1 MAGAMD
7 DQTPMISVSDVSHQY
22 SGEGRE
28 PTLALSNVNL
38 EVKRNE
44 FVTLLGPS
52 GCGKTTM
59 MRAIGGLLAPS
70 EGRIIVNGKP
80 VYGPNQDC
88 AIVFQSFALMPWAT
102 VLGNVMFGLEMR
114 GAERATRESRA
125 RTAIAQVGLQGFES
139 KLPKELSGGM
149 QQRVGLARA
158 LVVASPIL
166 LMDEPF
172 GALDQQTRRLM
183 QEELLGIWQQDQRT
197 VVFVTHDMGESILLA
212 DRIVLMSARPG
223 RIDEVIDVNF
233 PRPRNPDVVEKLP
246 EFVDLKERL
255 WQRLRSAHEL
265 VAPE

>member
-1 MAGAMD
+1 MD
-7 DQTPMISVSDVSHQY
+7 ERTPIITVSDVTHQY

-28 PTLALSNVNL
+28 PILALSNVNL
-38 EVKRNE
+38 EIRKNE

-52 GCGKTTM
+52 GCGKTTL

-70 EGRIIVNGKP
+70 EGTITVNGRP
-80 VYGPNQDC
+80 VRGPNQDC

-102 VLGNVMFGLEMR
+102 VLKNVLFGLEMR
-114 GAERATRESRA
+114 GAERASREDRA
-125 RTAIAQVGLQGFES
+125 RAAIAQVGLQGFEE

-183 QEELLGIWQQDQRT
+183 QEELLSIWQQDQRT
-197 VVFVTHDMGESILLA
+197 VVFVTHDMEESILLA
-212 DRIVLMSARPG
+212 DRVVLMSARPG
-223 RIDEVIDVNF
+223 RIDEEIDITF
-233 PRPRNPDVVEKLP
+233 SRPRNPEKVEKQP

-255 WQRLRSAHEL
+255 WQRLRLAHEL
-265 VAPE
+265 VASA

>member
-1 MAGAMD
+1 MD

-70 EGRIIVNGKP
+70 EGQIIVNGKP
-80 VYGPNQDC
+80 VDGPNQDC

-125 RTAIAQVGLQGFES
+125 RAAIAQVGLQGFES
-139 KLPKELSGGM
+139 KLPK
-149 QQRVGLARA
+149 
-158 LVVASPIL
+158 
-166 LMDEPF
+166 
-172 GALDQQTRRLM
+172 DQQTRRLM